1 MKQYAVK
8 AVGLRKVYVG
18 GAVALD
24 DVNLELESEKIY
36 GLVGPNGAGKSTL
49 MNVIAGYIAPDKGA
63 AYVHGVK
70 IEDYHQAMIE
80 AGVVKVEQHP
90 NLAPALTPLEHLALL
105 FPTIFFNLE
114 ALRAE
119 AESISRELDVEIEFD
134 REVEK
139 LSISQR
145 RIFEIIRALILC
157 RILQRLGRKPLLIL
171 DESTAYLPVQR
182 KNTLK
187 KYLRGLI
194 DEGYTIIVIS
204 HDLSEILDIS
214 DEVLVMT
221 GGKIISKMSA
231 TGMDLSELMKK
242 MFEEIPLIEF
252 RKEIDVLP
260 SDKEALRIESLRVR
274 DDRGELVIRDLNLK
288 ILEGEVHGIATIPGT
303 GEKELAECIYGI
315 RRPESGRIILFGE
328 DVAGKSSQELKK
340 RGVAFLSD
348 DRILDGLILGAS
360 VEDNLTIGSEDYF
373 SHKLILDPRRKR
385 ELARRLIKEFSIMM
399 KNLSDPIETLSG
411 GNMQRAYI
419 GRILGRRSRLLIA
432 LHPTVGL
439 DPKGVK
445 LFFEKIAERKK
456 KRLTTMI
463 FSPNLKELLAFC
475 DRVSAFVNGKIV
487 GTFHPSEIDV
497 EKLGMIISGLI
508 ANCSS

>member
-1 MKQYAVK
+1 
-8 AVGLRKVYVG
+8 
-18 GAVALD
+18 
-24 DVNLELESEKIY
+24 
-36 GLVGPNGAGKSTL
+36 
-49 MNVIAGYIAPDKGA
+49 
-63 AYVHGVK
+63 
-70 IEDYHQAMIE
+70 
-80 AGVVKVEQHP
+80 
-90 NLAPALTPLEHLALL
+90 
-105 FPTIFFNLE
+105 
-114 ALRAE
+114 
-119 AESISRELDVEIEFD
+119 
-134 REVEK
+134 
-139 LSISQR
+139 
-145 RIFEIIRALILC
+145 
-157 RILQRLGRKPLLIL
+157 
-171 DESTAYLPVQR
+171 
-182 KNTLK
+182 
-187 KYLRGLI
+187 
-194 DEGYTIIVIS
+194 
-204 HDLSEILDIS
+204 
-214 DEVLVMT
+214 
-221 GGKIISKMSA
+221 
-231 TGMDLSELMKK
+231 MKK